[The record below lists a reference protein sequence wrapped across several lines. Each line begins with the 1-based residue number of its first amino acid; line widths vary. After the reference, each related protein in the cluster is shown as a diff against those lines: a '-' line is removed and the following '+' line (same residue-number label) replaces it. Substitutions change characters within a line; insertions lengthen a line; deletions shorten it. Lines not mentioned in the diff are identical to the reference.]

1 MFLPWASFG
10 DTTIAC
16 WIRTCA
22 ASLVGGG
29 DAGRVA
35 LVDVVLDPGDMG
47 GDGDEVEAPM
57 QTATAN
63 QIVKF
68 QQLRRQQTCRPL
80 TGPGHMTV
88 SRS

>member
-1 MFLPWASFG
+1 M
-10 DTTIAC
+10 IAC

-29 DAGRVA
+29 GVGRVA
-35 LVDVVLDPGDMG
+35 FVGAVLDPGDMG
-47 GDGDEVEAPM
+47 GDGDEEAPM

-63 QIVKF
+63 QIVKT
-68 QQLRRQQTCRPL
+68 QQLRRQQICRPL
-80 TGPGHMTV
+80 TVPGHMTV